1 MTQHISTRRGVY
13 HDSVT
18 LLRMSQAAADA
29 AGITNAQVAMA
40 TPLNTELAAGL
51 GFSIPDGVGPN
62 DLLIAID
69 GVDQQAVDQ
78 ALADLESALTSRGA
92 ATQPGGP
99 GGAARPRTVRAAA
112 TARPDAALVLLSV
125 PGTAVLGEALDAVE
139 AGRHVM
145 IFSDNVSVADE
156 IAI

>member
-1 MTQHISTRRGVY
+1 
-13 HDSVT
+13 
-18 LLRMSQAAADA
+18 
-29 AGITNAQVAMA
+29 MA

-69 GVDQQAVDQ
+69 GVDQQAVDA
-78 ALADLESALTSRGA
+78 ALAELETALTARAGPPLAGGRA
-92 ATQPGGP
+92 AR
-99 GGAARPRTVRAAA
+99 ARPRPSAAA
-112 TARPDAALVLLSV
+112 AAAHPDAALVLLSV
-125 PGTAVLGEALDAVE
+125 PGPAVLGEAMDAIE

-156 IAI
+156 ITIKDAGAARRACW